1 MCDHR
6 GSNDSNLPHAMK
18 KTFANPY
25 VLLSLTALFWSGNM
39 VVGRGITDSVPPI
52 TLAFWRWSL
61 ALLLILPFALPHL
74 RAQWPALKA
83 AWRPVVILGIL
94 SVGAY
99 NTFAYIALQYTTAT
113 NATMLNSFI
122 PVATIALAFVFLGKR
137 LSAIEGLGVVVSL
150 LGVFT
155 IVGKGSIDTFLGL
168 SLNLGD
174 LWMLLAVLTWGL
186 YTVGLQWRPQGV
198 HPMLLL
204 GALTVVGVITLMPFY
219 AFELYTGRYMTLSPA
234 TAVALLYV
242 AVFPSFLG
250 YIFYNAGI
258 AEVGPSRGA
267 LFIHLMPV
275 FGTLLAAIFLD
286 ERPYWYHFVGIALV
300 FTGIFLTTRKTA
312 R

>member
-1 MCDHR
+1 
-6 GSNDSNLPHAMK
+6 MK

-74 RAQWPALKA
+74 RAQWPTLKA
-83 AWRPVVILGIL
+83 AWRPVLILGIL
-94 SVGAY
+94 SVCGY

-204 GALTVVGVITLMPFY
+204 AALTVVGVITLMPFY
-219 AFELYTGRYMTLSPA
+219 AFELYTGRYMTLSPT

-258 AEVGPSRGA
+258 AAVGPSRGA

-275 FGTLLAAIFLD
+275 FGTLLAAIFLG

-300 FTGIFLTTRKTA
+300 FTGIFLTTRKTV

>member
-1 MCDHR
+1 
-6 GSNDSNLPHAMK
+6 MK
-18 KTFANPY
+18 NAFANPY

-39 VVGRGITDSVPPI
+39 VVGRGITESVPPI

-61 ALLLILPFALPHL
+61 ALVLILPFALPHL

-83 AWRPVVILGIL
+83 AWLPVVVLGML

-122 PVATIALAFVFLGKR
+122 PVATIALAFIFLGKR
-137 LSAIEGLGVVVSL
+137 LSPTEGLGVIVSL

-155 IVGKGSIDTFLGL
+155 IVGKGSVDTFLGL

-204 GALTVVGVITLMPFY
+204 GALTVVGVLTLVPFY
-219 AFELYTGRYMTLSPA
+219 AYELHGGRYMTLSPT

-258 AEVGPSRGA
+258 AAVGPNRGA

-275 FGTLLAAIFLD
+275 FGTLLAAIFLG

-300 FTGIFLTTRKTA
+300 FAGIFLTTRKA
-312 R
+312 VR

>member
-1 MCDHR
+1 
-6 GSNDSNLPHAMK
+6 MK

-52 TLAFWRWSL
+52 TLAFWRWTL
-61 ALLLILPFALPHL
+61 ALVLILPFALPHL

-94 SVGAY
+94 SVGGY

-137 LSAIEGLGVVVSL
+137 LSPIEGLGVVVSL

-204 GALTVVGVITLMPFY
+204 AALTVVGVITLMPFY
-219 AFELYTGRYMTLSPA
+219 AFELYTGRYMSLSPT

-250 YIFYNAGI
+250 YIFYNSGI
-258 AEVGPSRGA
+258 AAVGPSRGA

-275 FGTLLAAIFLD
+275 FGTLLAAIFLG

-300 FTGIFLTTRKTA
+300 FTGIFLTTRKTV

>member
-1 MCDHR
+1 
-6 GSNDSNLPHAMK
+6 MK

-74 RAQWPALKA
+74 RAQWPTLKA

-94 SVGAY
+94 SVGCY

-204 GALTVVGVITLMPFY
+204 ASLTVVGVITLMPFY
-219 AFELYTGRYMTLSPA
+219 ALELYTGRYMTLSPT

-258 AEVGPSRGA
+258 AAVGPSRGA

-275 FGTLLAAIFLD
+275 FGTLLAAIFLG

>member
-1 MCDHR
+1 
-6 GSNDSNLPHAMK
+6 MK

-39 VVGRGITDSVPPI
+39 VVGRGITDLVPPI

-61 ALLLILPFALPHL
+61 ALTLILPFALPHL
-74 RAQWPALKA
+74 RAQWPALRA
-83 AWRPVVILGIL
+83 AWRPVLVLGIL

-122 PVATIALAFVFLGKR
+122 PVATIALAFVLLGKR
-137 LSAIEGLGVVVSL
+137 LSALEGLGVVVSL

-168 SLNLGD
+168 SLNRGD

-204 GALTVVGVITLMPFY
+204 AALTVVGIITLMPFY
-219 AFELYTGRYMTLSPA
+219 AYELHGGRYMTLTPN
-234 TAVALLYV
+234 TVGALLYV

-258 AEVGPSRGA
+258 AAVGPSRGA

-275 FGTLLAAIFLD
+275 FGTLLAAIFLG
-286 ERPYWYHFVGIALV
+286 ERPHGYHFVGIALV
-300 FTGIFLTTRKTA
+300 FIGIFLTTRNKLRQTT
-312 R
+312 

>member
-1 MCDHR
+1 
-6 GSNDSNLPHAMK
+6 MK

-74 RAQWPALKA
+74 RAQWPTLKA

-94 SVGAY
+94 SVGCY

-137 LSAIEGLGVVVSL
+137 LSAIEGLGVIVSL

-204 GALTVVGVITLMPFY
+204 ASLTVVGVITLMPFY
-219 AFELYTGRYMTLSPA
+219 ALELYTGRYMTLSPT

-258 AEVGPSRGA
+258 AAVGPSRGA

-275 FGTLLAAIFLD
+275 FGTLLAAIFLG

>member
-1 MCDHR
+1 
-6 GSNDSNLPHAMK
+6 MK

-61 ALLLILPFALPHL
+61 ALVLILPFALPHL
-74 RAQWPALKA
+74 RAQWPVLKA

-94 SVGAY
+94 SVGGY

-204 GALTVVGVITLMPFY
+204 AALTVVGVITLMPFY
-219 AFELYTGRYMTLSPA
+219 AFELYTGRYMTLSPT

-258 AEVGPSRGA
+258 AAVGPSRGA

-275 FGTLLAAIFLD
+275 FGTLLAAIFLG

-300 FTGIFLTTRKTA
+300 FTGIFLTTRKAA